1 MKNNNDIDNHNYINN
16 CNDVNNYNDIDINN
30 NNNNYDIDINN
41 NNNNNYDIDI
51 STQFEEIKN
60 LSKKFDVL
68 FDSNSHSDQSNTLK
82 PIKFNYN
89 FKKELANGFI
99 EYKRTLTS
107 YMSTNKADK
116 LIRQIYWRIYE
127 GLVTDNVSL
136 CYYIIGIEDS
146 GKPSYLNDDEL
157 INSVNFVLLNV
168 KDSEIK
174 CSYLYLL
181 NTETNYKFAVVK
193 FWIDSDVK
201 KIEYF

>member
-1 MKNNNDIDNHNYINN
+1 MCSINNNINRCVKIKQ
-16 CNDVNNYNDIDINN
+16 CNDISNYNDNN
-30 NNNNYDIDINN
+30 
-41 NNNNNYDIDI
+41 DIDI

-68 FDSNSHSDQSNTLK
+68 FNSNSQSNILK
-82 PIKFNYN
+82 PIQFNYS

-107 YMSTNKADK
+107 YISTNKVDK

-127 GLVTDNVSL
+127 GLVTDNISL

-157 INSVNFVLLNV
+157 TNSVNFVLLNV
-168 KDSEIK
+168 KNCEIK

-181 NTETNYKFAVVK
+181 NTETNHKFAVIK
-193 FWIDSDVK
+193 FWIDNEGK
-201 KIEYF
+201 RIEYF